1 MRTKITTRFLTA
13 FATAA
18 VLSAGIAGAPA
29 LAAQKSNTFLVSANV
44 AAVCTITANDLAYGA
59 YDPSV
64 GNVDASTTVDIV
76 CTPGTTYDVGLDGG
90 GSGSVIARQMASGA
104 AVLNYGLYQDAART
118 TNWGDTVGT
127 DTVAGVGGGGIQNIT
142 VYGRIPTSQFVAP
155 GAYSDTVTAT
165 VTY

>member
-1 MRTKITTRFLTA
+1 MRTKIATRLLTA
-13 FATAA
+13 FAAAA
-18 VLSAGIAGAPA
+18 VLGTGLAGAPA
-29 LAAQKSNTFLVSANV
+29 MAAQKSNTFLVSANV
-44 AAVCTITANDLAYGA
+44 AAVCTITTNDLAFGA

-90 GSGSVIARQMASGA
+90 GSGSVAARQMASGGS
-104 AVLNYGLYQDAART
+104 VLNYGLYQDATRT

-142 VYGRIPTSQFVAP
+142 VYGRVPTSQFVTP
-155 GAYSDTVTAT
+155 GVYNDTVTAT